1 MLQTIR
7 VEIDPSGAIHP
18 LQPLPKRH
26 EGEALLTLV
35 VPDEPAL
42 NMGGGNIESL
52 FGVLRAKNAVS
63 IDEMD
68 VAIRQHAKASFRDC
82 D

>member
-7 VEIDPSGAIHP
+7 VEIDSSGAIHP

-26 EGEALLTLV
+26 KGEALLTVV

-42 NMGGGNIESL
+42 NMGEGNIESL

-63 IDEMD
+63 LDEMD
-68 VAIRQHAKASFRDC
+68 VAIRQHAKTMFH
-82 D
+82 